1 MIAIIKKELRTYFLT
16 PVGYIFM
23 GFFLLISGFFFA
35 AENLFPANPNYNGML
50 GTITFVFMILVPI
63 LTMRL
68 LADET
73 RQKTDQLLLTSPLN
87 VTEIVLDKYLAAVTV
102 LLLTVIITFIYPMI
116 LSFFGTISL
125 SEIIGGYIGFLLLGS
140 SFIAIGLFVS
150 SFTENQLIA
159 AVVTFSAL
167 LFFWV
172 MDSLQQLLPG
182 GVTSGIVFVS
192 LLLILLIL
200 LIQRN
205 LKNIFITTS
214 IAVVG
219 LVSITAGYLMNKFIY
234 DGLVLKAIDWL
245 SLIKRFEPFIR
256 GNLSLSPVVFYL
268 SFITVFIFLTVQILE
283 KRRWD

>member
-87 VTEIVLDKYLAAVTV
+87 VTEIVLGKYLAAVTV

>member
-1 MIAIIKKELRTYFLT
+1 MIAIFKKELKTYFLT
-16 PVGYIFM
+16 PIGYIFM

-35 AENLFPANPNYNGML
+35 AENLFPANPNFNGML

-68 LADET
+68 LAEES

-87 VTEIVLDKYLAAVTV
+87 VTEIVLGKYLAAVTV
-102 LLLTVIITFIYPMI
+102 LLLTVIITFIYPVI
-116 LSFFGTISL
+116 LNFFGIISM

-150 SFTENQLIA
+150 SFTENQVVA
-159 AVVTFSAL
+159 AVVTFSSL

-172 MDSLQQLLPG
+172 MDGLHQLLPG
-182 GVTSGIVFVS
+182 GVVSGIVFVS
-192 LLLILLIL
+192 LLLGLLLLLIYKS
-200 LIQRN
+200 
-205 LKNIFITTS
+205 LKNIFITAS
-214 IAVVG
+214 IALIG
-219 LVSITAGYLMNKFIY
+219 IGSITAGYFINKYFY
-234 DGLVLKAIDWL
+234 DGLILKVIDRL
-245 SLIKRFEPFIR
+245 SLLKRFEPFIR

-268 SFITVFIFLTVQILE
+268 SFITVFIFLTIQMIE

>member
-1 MIAIIKKELRTYFLT
+1 MIAIFKKELRTYFLT

-35 AENLFPANPNYNGML
+35 AENLFPANPNFNGML

-68 LADET
+68 LAEEA

-87 VTEIVLDKYLAAVTV
+87 VTKIVLGKYLAAVTV
-102 LLLTVIITFIYPMI
+102 LLLTVIITFIYPLI
-116 LSFFGTISL
+116 LSLFGIISL
-125 SEIIGGYIGFLLLGS
+125 PEIIGGYIGFFLLGS

-150 SFTENQLIA
+150 SFTENQVIA
-159 AVVTFSAL
+159 AVVTFSSL
-167 LFFWV
+167 LFFWI

-192 LLLILLIL
+192 LLLALLL
-200 LIQRN
+200 LFIQRN
-205 LKNIFITTS
+205 LKNILITTS

-219 LVSITAGYLMNKFIY
+219 LGSITAIYLLNKFIF
-234 DGLVLKAIDWL
+234 DGLILKVIDRL

-268 SFITVFIFLTVQILE
+268 SFITVFIFLTVQLIE

>member
-1 MIAIIKKELRTYFLT
+1 MIAIFKKELRSFFLT
-16 PVGYIFM
+16 PVGYIFT

-35 AENLFPANPNYNGML
+35 AENLFPANPNFNGML

-68 LADET
+68 LAEES

-87 VTEIVLDKYLAAVTV
+87 VTEIVLGKFFAAVTV
-102 LLLTVIITFIYPMI
+102 LLFTVIITFIYPII
-116 LSFFGTISL
+116 LSCFGTIAL
-125 SEIIGGYIGFLLLGS
+125 PEIIGGYIGFLLLGS

-150 SFTENQLIA
+150 SFTENQVVA
-159 AVVTFSAL
+159 AVITFSFL

-182 GVTSGIVFVS
+182 GIVSGIVFVS
-192 LLLILLIL
+192 LFLGLLLL
-200 LIQRN
+200 LIQRS
-205 LKNIFITTS
+205 LKNIFITAST
-214 IAVVG
+214 AVIG
-219 LVSITAGYLMNKFIY
+219 IGCITTGYFLNNFIY
-234 DGLVLKAIDWL
+234 DGLIHKVIQRL

-256 GNLSLSPVVFYL
+256 GNLSLSPIVFYL
-268 SFITVFIFLTVQILE
+268 SFISIFIFFTVQMIE